1 MLYHVNVEFYG
12 LLTLLLRGYT
22 ELLCYYHLCMI
33 AGKGNFGGKEM
44 KGCSGRAVY
53 QIVTEAV

>member
-1 MLYHVNVEFYG
+1 MNVEFYG

-33 AGKGNFGGKEM
+33 AGRGNFGGKEM

>member
-1 MLYHVNVEFYG
+1 MNVEFYG

-22 ELLCYYHLCMI
+22 VLLCYYHLFMI
-33 AGKGNFGGKEM
+33 AGTGNFGGKEI

-53 QIVTEAV
+53 QVVTEAV